1 MRLTILTLLSFL
13 TLHSSAQR
21 FDWATSGGYSGIA
34 NSFNGAVDIAV
45 DPDGNLYTMDSANG
59 EQQCQD
65 MTFAPYSSTT
75 TFIYKFSPEG
85 VLLLGSRV
93 GANGG
98 SFVPFNLE
106 CDEDGNLYLL
116 GQPDGVNEIMVNDV
130 AVAVTP
136 NTNQLIKMDPLGNF
150 IWSVNTGFGS
160 NGKGCMLQ
168 YSDGFIYFQNAH
180 LAVVKVSTD
189 GEVMDTVQGTYY
201 SSPTSSMGLLFKGSG
216 TFSNGDLL
224 FAALSRG
231 SVSFGT
237 DTLENVGNPFL
248 TAPILLMRCSPEMD
262 IVWARYLSNVRDP
275 DKNFI
280 PVAIDSEDGVYIGAQ
295 VNSEMTVGDDI
306 ITGDVGGIGT
316 GAVAK
321 IDGNGNDVW
330 GLAFQS
336 TNFAIAWCMRH
347 AHDGTGIWVGGG
359 WAGTAT
365 FGDFTMPNAPN
376 GLPFMAKINYDGE
389 YLDVFNYIQEPSQTD
404 AMSLADNGNGVYY
417 VGGKLPNAT
426 IPSVSCTEFDAN
438 KGFYL
443 GAFTENP
450 NEVPSP
456 VITVDGATLTASP
469 AFDGLIEWFLNGQP
483 IAGENGLS
491 ITATESGVYSVS
503 YTYETGCT
511 GTAFSDVVNIV
522 IEGVAENT
530 TQTLNIYPNP
540 ASEWVMVNTLSKE
553 EILIWSSTGALVQ
566 RVRPGTGNTQRIDLS
581 GMAAGAYVARQ
592 GTSSVVILVK

>member
-150 IWSVNTGFGS
+150 IWSINTGFGT
-160 NGKGCMLQ
+160 NGEGCMLQ

-180 LAVVKVSTD
+180 LAVVKVSTE